1 MNRNSTRLF
10 VVPALSGI
18 AFILMGALF
27 TGSAQT
33 PPPQGSQA
41 APPQTQT
48 FTADQLTDLVAP
60 IALYPDGLLSQV
72 LVASTYPLEVVEAQQ
87 WLQGNPT
94 AFPDVLKRLNQDI
107 RWTRDVGNAFL
118 AQEADV
124 MAAVQR
130 LRASARANGRL
141 TSTPQETV
149 STETQGGQPAIVIQP
164 ANPDV
169 VYVPAYDPA
178 YVWGPPVGGSYPSL
192 YYPTYGFG
200 WGPGID
206 LGFWGGWDGWGWGPN
221 WFGGTIF
228 VDNDF
233 FHRHGFHGDRDRDGD
248 RGRGGDRDR
257 GINRERWAHNPG
269 HRLGVP
275 YPNQQLSGR
284 FQGASAASRAN
295 QGGFGMRGPLGQPNS
310 GRPGMPINPQGVRGM
325 PPQGGASRMIPNL
338 GMPMR
343 PVAPNPGAGVPR
355 GVPPQGIAPQGGA
368 SRMMP
373 VSPGMVP
380 MRPVAPNPGAG
391 VPRGMPLQGIAPQGG
406 ASRMMPASPGMVPMR
421 PAAPGFGGGIPRGF
435 APGGG
440 FRGNPGFG
448 GHGFGGNPGFGG
460 HGFGGG
466 FGGGHGFGGG
476 FGGGHGFGGGGG
488 HGGHR

>member
-1 MNRNSTRLF
+1 
-10 VVPALSGI
+10 
-18 AFILMGALF
+18 MGALF

-33 PPPQGSQA
+33 PPPEGSQA
-41 APPQTQT
+41 APAQTQT

-87 WLQGNPT
+87 WLQANPT
-94 AFPDVLKRLNQDI
+94 LRGTQLTDAAKQQPWDPSVQALVAFPDVLKRLNQDI
-107 RWTRDVGNAFL
+107 HWTTDLGNAFL
-118 AQEADV
+118 AQQADV

-130 LRASARANGRL
+130 LRASAQANGRL
-141 TSTPQETV
+141 TSTPQQTV
-149 STETQGGQPAIVIQP
+149 TTETQGGQPAIVIQP

-233 FHRHGFHGDRDRDGD
+233 FHRHGFH
-248 RGRGGDRDR
+248 GDRDR

-355 GVPPQGIAPQGGA
+355 GVPPQGISPQGGA

-373 VSPGMVP
+373 G
-380 MRPVAPNPGAG
+380 
-391 VPRGMPLQGIAPQGG
+391 
-406 ASRMMPASPGMVPMR
+406 SPGMVPMR
-421 PAAPGFGGGIPRGF
+421 PAAPRFGGGIPRGF

-448 GHGFGGNPGFGG
+448 V
-460 HGFGGG
+460 
-466 FGGGHGFGGG
+466 HGFGGG

>member
-1 MNRNSTRLF
+1 
-10 VVPALSGI
+10 
-18 AFILMGALF
+18 
-27 TGSAQT
+27 
-33 PPPQGSQA
+33 
-41 APPQTQT
+41 
-48 FTADQLTDLVAP
+48 
-60 IALYPDGLLSQV
+60 
-72 LVASTYPLEVVEAQQ
+72 
-87 WLQGNPT
+87 
-94 AFPDVLKRLNQDI
+94 VLKRLNQDI
-107 RWTRDVGNAFL
+107 RWTTDVGNAFL

-206 LGFWGGWDGWGWGPN
+206 LGFWGGWDGWGWGPD

-228 VDNDF
+228 VDNFF
-233 FHRHGFHGDRDRDGD
+233 FHRHGFHGDRDRD
-248 RGRGGDRDR
+248 GDRDR

-325 PPQGGASRMIPNL
+325 PPQGGASRM
-338 GMPMR
+338 
-343 PVAPNPGAGVPR
+343 
-355 GVPPQGIAPQGGA
+355 
-368 SRMMP
+368 MP
-373 VSPGMVP
+373 V
-380 MRPVAPNPGAG
+380 
-391 VPRGMPLQGIAPQGG
+391 
-406 ASRMMPASPGMVPMR
+406 SPGMVPMR

-448 GHGFGGNPGFGG
+448 GHGFGG
-460 HGFGGG
+460 
-466 FGGGHGFGGG
+466 G

>member
-1 MNRNSTRLF
+1 
-10 VVPALSGI
+10 
-18 AFILMGALF
+18 
-27 TGSAQT
+27 
-33 PPPQGSQA
+33 
-41 APPQTQT
+41 
-48 FTADQLTDLVAP
+48 
-60 IALYPDGLLSQV
+60 
-72 LVASTYPLEVVEAQQ
+72 VEAQQ

-94 AFPDVLKRLNQDI
+94 LSRTKLTDAAKQQPWDPSVQALVAFPDVLKRLNQDI
-107 RWTRDVGNAFL
+107 HWTMALGNAFL

-169 VYVPAYDPA
+169 VYVLAYDPA

-192 YYPTYGFG
+192 YYPPYGFG

-248 RGRGGDRDR
+248 RGRG
-257 GINRERWAHNPG
+257 INRERWAHNPG

-275 YPNQQLSGR
+275 YPNQQLSRR

-325 PPQGGASRMIPNL
+325 PPQGRASRMIPNP

-355 GVPPQGIAPQGGA
+355 GVPSQGISPQGGA

-380 MRPVAPNPGAG
+380 MRPVAPNPGVG
-391 VPRGMPLQGIAPQGG
+391 VRRGMPSQGISPQGG

-448 GHGFGGNPGFGG
+448 GHGFGGGFGGG

>member
-1 MNRNSTRLF
+1 
-10 VVPALSGI
+10 VQAL
-18 AFILMGALF
+18 
-27 TGSAQT
+27 
-33 PPPQGSQA
+33 
-41 APPQTQT
+41 
-48 FTADQLTDLVAP
+48 V
-60 IALYPDGLLSQV
+60 
-72 LVASTYPLEVVEAQQ
+72 
-87 WLQGNPT
+87 

-107 RWTRDVGNAFL
+107 RWTTDVGNAFL

-130 LRASARANGRL
+130 LRTSARANGRL

-149 STETQGGQPAIVIQP
+149 TTETQGGQPAIVIQP

-233 FHRHGFHGDRDRDGD
+233 FHRHGFHGDRDRGGD
-248 RGRGGDRDR
+248 RGRG
-257 GINRERWAHNPG
+257 ISRERWAHNPA

-310 GRPGMPINPQGVRGM
+310 GRPGMPINPQGV
-325 PPQGGASRMIPNL
+325 QAIS
-338 GMPMR
+338 
-343 PVAPNPGAGVPR
+343 
-355 GVPPQGIAPQGGA
+355 PQGGA

-391 VPRGMPLQGIAPQGG
+391 VPRGMSPQGIAPQGG

-421 PAAPGFGGGIPRGF
+421 PAAPSFGGGIPRGF

-448 GHGFGGNPGFGG
+448 GHGFGG
-460 HGFGGG
+460 
-466 FGGGHGFGGG
+466 G

>member
-1 MNRNSTRLF
+1 METAMNRNSTRLF

-18 AFILMGALF
+18 AFILMGAPF

-33 PPPQGSQA
+33 PQGSQA

-48 FTADQLTDLVAP
+48 FTADQLTNLVAP

-87 WLQGNPT
+87 WLEGNPT
-94 AFPDVLKRLNQDI
+94 LSGTQLTDAAAQQPWDPSVQALVPFPDVLKRLNQDI
-107 RWTRDVGNAFL
+107 RWTTDVGNAFL

-124 MAAVQR
+124 MAAIQR
-130 LRASARANGRL
+130 LRASAQANGRL

-149 STETQGGQPAIVIQP
+149 STETQGDQPVIVIQP

-206 LGFWGGWDGWGWGPN
+206 LGFLGGWDGWGWGPN
-221 WFGGTIF
+221 WFSGTIF

-233 FHRHGFHGDRDRDGD
+233 FHRHGFHGDRDH
-248 RGRGGDRDR
+248 

-275 YPNQQLSGR
+275 YPNQQLSGH
-284 FQGASAASRAN
+284 FQGAAAPRAN
-295 QGGFGMRGPLGQPNS
+295 RGGFGMRSPLGQPNS
-310 GRPGMPINPQGVRGM
+310 GRPGTPINPQGA
-325 PPQGGASRMIPNL
+325 ASRMIPNPN
-338 GMPMR
+338 MPMR
-343 PVAPNPGAGVPR
+343 PVAPDVGVPR
-355 GVPPQGIAPQGGA
+355 GVPPQGISPQGGA
-368 SRMMP
+368 SRIMP
-373 VSPGMVP
+373 VSPGV
-380 MRPVAPNPGAG
+380 
-391 VPRGMPLQGIAPQGG
+391 
-406 ASRMMPASPGMVPMR
+406 VPMR
-421 PAAPGFGGGIPRGF
+421 PAAPGFGSGIPRGF

-448 GHGFGGNPGFGG
+448 GHGI
-460 HGFGGG
+460 
-466 FGGGHGFGGG
+466 GGG